1 MRNKKMPKKLSAQLS
16 NNEFKMYIQFIVDS
30 KTKKLVLSEALSRW
44 ETVEDGVI
52 LPGKYIGLMEK
63 LCEYPVDIVKL
74 DREVLLLTQSEMGKK
89 LFSGVISFLHS
100 LNLKVVCEGVE
111 TEEQNVLACES
122 ECDYIQ
128 GWYYTK
134 ALPEDRAEEF
144 AREYARNF

>member
-1 MRNKKMPKKLSAQLS
+1 
-16 NNEFKMYIQFIVDS
+16 
-30 KTKKLVLSEALSRW
+30 
-44 ETVEDGVI
+44 
-52 LPGKYIGLMEK
+52 MEK

-128 GWYYTK
+128 GWYYAK
-134 ALPEDRAEEF
+134 AIPVDECEVFIER
-144 AREYARNF
+144 YSC